1 RHTLLEIDRALQS
14 RGWFT
19 VSSSPVLLPREYDP
33 DSELRDLDDQIT
45 DLSRGLVGEEEKL
58 QPESPEVNSGSF
70 ECAGVARVESLLV
83 SHRLLLALQRC
94 VTGPRAVRATY
105 RAVCRWRRAVEAAH

>member
-1 RHTLLEIDRALQS
+1 MGDQSKIVVLQKQISDLRNKRSELIEGRSRQTRHTLLEIDRALQS

-45 DLSRGLVGEEEKL
+45 DLSRVLVGEEEKL
-58 QPESPEVNSGSF
+58 
-70 ECAGVARVESLLV
+70 
-83 SHRLLLALQRC
+83 
-94 VTGPRAVRATY
+94 
-105 RAVCRWRRAVEAAH
+105 

>member
-1 RHTLLEIDRALQS
+1 MGDQSKIVVLQKQISDLRNKRSELIEGRSRQTRHTLLEIDSALQS

-45 DLSRGLVGEEEKL
+45 DLSRVLVGEEEKL
-58 QPESPEVNSGSF
+58 
-70 ECAGVARVESLLV
+70 
-83 SHRLLLALQRC
+83 
-94 VTGPRAVRATY
+94 
-105 RAVCRWRRAVEAAH
+105 

>member
-1 RHTLLEIDRALQS
+1 MGDQSKIVVLQKQISDLRNKRSELIEGRSRQTRHTLLEIDRALQS

-45 DLSRGLVGEEEKL
+45 DLSRVMVGEEEKL
-58 QPESPEVNSGSF
+58 
-70 ECAGVARVESLLV
+70 
-83 SHRLLLALQRC
+83 
-94 VTGPRAVRATY
+94 
-105 RAVCRWRRAVEAAH
+105 

>member
-1 RHTLLEIDRALQS
+1 MGDQSKIVVLQKQISDLRNKRSQLIEGRSRQTRHTLLEIDRALQS

-45 DLSRGLVGEEEKL
+45 DLSRVLVGEEEKL
-58 QPESPEVNSGSF
+58 
-70 ECAGVARVESLLV
+70 
-83 SHRLLLALQRC
+83 
-94 VTGPRAVRATY
+94 
-105 RAVCRWRRAVEAAH
+105 

>member
-1 RHTLLEIDRALQS
+1 MGDQSKIVVLQKQISDLRNKRSELIEGRSRQTRRTLLEIDRALQS

-45 DLSRGLVGEEEKL
+45 DLSRVLVGEEEK
-58 QPESPEVNSGSF
+58 P
-70 ECAGVARVESLLV
+70 
-83 SHRLLLALQRC
+83 
-94 VTGPRAVRATY
+94 
-105 RAVCRWRRAVEAAH
+105 